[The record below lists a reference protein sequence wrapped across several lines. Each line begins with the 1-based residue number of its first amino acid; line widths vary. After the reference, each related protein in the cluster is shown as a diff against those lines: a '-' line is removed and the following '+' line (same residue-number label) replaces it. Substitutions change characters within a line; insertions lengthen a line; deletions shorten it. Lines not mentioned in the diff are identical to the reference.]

1 MIGPKQ
7 ALAMLR
13 LAESATL
20 LAGHYL
26 KNRRWEWQRLEKS
39 SHHDIKIHADQ
50 RAEEL
55 IIEQLRTSSTIRIF
69 SEESGWIG
77 NSRGAPKEEEGS
89 DLQWIIDPLDGSL
102 NYHQS
107 IPFSCVSIALYEG
120 KNPILGV
127 VYDFNRSELFTGLVG
142 VGAWLN
148 HDPVKPSQVDEIS
161 AAVLGTGFPVNTDFS
176 SQSLLRFIGQIQRFR
191 KVRLLG
197 SAALSLCYVACGR
210 IDAYQEE
217 NIMFWDVAAGCALVQ
232 ASGGEVQIEDFR
244 DPEAPLTVTATNG
257 KLKINLANSPPCR

>member
-1 MIGPKQ
+1 MIREEQ
-7 ALAMLR
+7 ALALLR

-26 KNRRWEWQRLEKS
+26 KNKRREWQNLQKS
-39 SHHDIKIHADQ
+39 SDHDIKIHADQ

-55 IIEQLRTSSTIRIF
+55 IVEQLRAGSTIRIL
-69 SEESGWIG
+69 SEESGRIG
-77 NSRGAPKEEEGS
+77 SECGKRKKEKKS
-89 DLQWIIDPLDGSL
+89 DLQWVIDPLDGSL
-102 NYHQS
+102 NYHQN
-107 IPFSCVSIALYEG
+107 IPLCCVSIALYEG

-176 SQSLLRFIGQIQRFR
+176 SQSLSRFIGQIQRFR

-217 NIMFWDVAAGCALVQ
+217 NIMFWDVAAGCALVL
-232 ASGGEVQIEDFR
+232 ASGGMAQL
-244 DPEAPLTVTATNG
+244 DPGNTMKDSHTVFASNG
-257 KLKINLANSPPCR
+257 RLRIG